1 MSESVIDIVIKY
13 LEEKSNLT
21 DLEKDIVDSYR
32 EYVKRDSDKDDLIK
46 TLVQN
51 KAKYRFVIEER
62 MLAQVQTSFTS
73 EMKPFNDLSME
84 ELKANLYNQ
93 ILILCT
99 KYKG

>member
-62 MLAQVQTSFTS
+62 MLAQVQTNFTS
-73 EMKPFNDLSME
+73 EMKPFNDLSMV